1 MFSMQKIKDLYLKY
15 KEVINYLFFGGCTT
29 LVSILTF
36 YIFNKILGLNE
47 HIANVIS
54 WILAVLFAFIT
65 NKKYVFESKVKDT
78 KGLLK
83 EIISF
88 FGARLLTLGIEEV
101 ILFVGSNL
109 LHIDPLIVKV
119 IGQVVVIV
127 SNYFLSKLFVFKK

>member
-1 MFSMQKIKDLYLKY
+1 MQKIKDLYLKY

>member
-1 MFSMQKIKDLYLKY
+1 MCNMEKIKELYLKH

-29 LVSILTF
+29 IVSILSF
-36 YIFNKILGLNE
+36 YIFNKVLGFNE
-47 HIANVIS
+47 HIANVLS

-83 EIISF
+83 EIVSF

-109 LHIDPLIVKV
+109 LHIDPMIVKV
-119 IGQVVVIV
+119 VAQVIVVV

>member
-1 MFSMQKIKDLYLKY
+1 MEKIKDLYLKY

-47 HIANVIS
+47 HVANVIS

-101 ILFVGSNL
+101 ILFVGSNI
-109 LHIDPLIVKV
+109 LHIDPMIVKV

-127 SNYFLSKLFVFKK
+127 SNYFLSKLLVFKK

>member
-127 SNYFLSKLFVFKK
+127 SNYFLSKIFVFKK

>member
-101 ILFVGSNL
+101 ILCVGSNL

-127 SNYFLSKLFVFKK
+127 SNYFSSKLLVFKK